1 MVSDTPTLA
10 EQGADEDF
18 ELADKMR
25 GVSAVLVDG
34 VEKLRFVA
42 STWLACPS
50 AERFG
55 EERGRGEGE
64 GELTPL

>member
-1 MVSDTPTLA
+1 
-10 EQGADEDF
+10 
-18 ELADKMR
+18 MR

>member
-1 MVSDTPTLA
+1 MVLDTPSLA

-25 GVSAVLVDG
+25 WVSAVLVDG

-42 STWLACPS
+42 STWLAC
-50 AERFG
+50 RFG
-55 EERGRGEGE
+55 
-64 GELTPL
+64 

>member
-1 MVSDTPTLA
+1 MVSDTPALA
-10 EQGADEDF
+10 EQSADEDF

-55 EERGRGEGE
+55 KERGREKGEE
-64 GELTPL
+64 VLTPL